1 MEKNKINETNTTI
14 SNSKT
19 MEYNNES
26 KSNIDQTGFETNNS
40 NLDREAFLLEKK
52 ADNKLNPGCC
62 LDTLFTS
69 KTKRLE
75 EACKLYKN
83 AGDKYKMCNQWR
95 KAASC
100 YENCSK
106 IKISLKESP
115 VKFYEETFFCY
126 SKANSVSNSQKIF
139 EKMNNYLEREGEYF
153 QAGKNNE
160 NLAIKNENN
169 ENYNEAIIYY
179 SQAVKY
185 YEIDGKHESL
195 KNKMQ
200 IKIGEL
206 MLVHNHP
213 DAPTKVPM
221 IMENIGK
228 SYLKSPI
235 TKYSAKE
242 FFGKAILSSIYYS
255 NDISIGNEYI
265 NKYKS
270 IDETF
275 EDSSIYILCCDIA
288 NSVNNNDLNGLQNSI
303 NKYKEIC
310 ETDEFMINI
319 FDKLEDKM
327 KNMSRSRE
335 TNGEDFNEEEDMK

>member
-1 MEKNKINETNTTI
+1 MEKEKNAINETKETI

-19 MEYNNES
+19 MEYNIS
-26 KSNIDQTGFETNNS
+26 KTSIDQTGFEANNT
-40 NLDREAFLLEKK
+40 NLDREAFLLTKK

-62 LDTLFTS
+62 LDTLFSS

-75 EACKLYKN
+75 DACKLYKN
-83 AGDKYKMCNQWR
+83 AGDKYKKCNQWR
-95 KAASC
+95 KAAEC

-106 IKISLKESP
+106 VKLKLRESP
-115 VKFYEETFFCY
+115 FKFYEESFFCY

-160 NLAIKNENN
+160 NLAIKNENR
-169 ENYNEAIIYY
+169 ENYNEAILYY

-195 KNKMQ
+195 KNQ
-200 IKIGEL
+200 VQAKIGEL
-206 MLVHNHP
+206 MLVNNHP
-213 DAPTKVPM
+213 DAPSKVPL
-221 IMENIGK
+221 IMENIGN

-242 FFGKAILSSIYYS
+242 YFGKAILSTIYYS
-255 NDISIGNEYI
+255 DDLSVGNEYI
-265 NKYKS
+265 NKYKL

-288 NSVNNNDLNGLQNSI
+288 NSVENNELNGLKNSI

-310 ETDEFMINI
+310 ELDEFMINI
-319 FDKLEDKM
+319 FEKLLNKM
-327 KNMSRSRE
+327 KNMNYSRE
-335 TNGEDFNEEEDMK
+335 NNNEEEDMK